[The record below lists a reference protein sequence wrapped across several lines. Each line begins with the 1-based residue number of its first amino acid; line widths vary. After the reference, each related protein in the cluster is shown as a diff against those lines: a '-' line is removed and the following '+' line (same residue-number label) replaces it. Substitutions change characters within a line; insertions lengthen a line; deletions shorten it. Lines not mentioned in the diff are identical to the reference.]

1 MSSESLKHH
10 RAVALLA
17 WLLVAPVTSHAAETG
32 GINVGE
38 LSAVQSQTLF
48 YKAQAELNQAKS
60 SAGQG
65 ATASL
70 PTYAP
75 APSAAPVSP
84 GSAAALQS
92 DQAPR
97 SPSAAPEYL
106 PVVKMIYGSP
116 RDPRAT
122 LLYPNGQTAEAR
134 MGGGLLPGGYSLSG
148 ISLQGVELSRGGRRF
163 PLGFA
168 DQAPGALPAASQPLP
183 GAGPNL
189 PAMAAGQPTAL
200 QEP

>member
-1 MSSESLKHH
+1 MSNDLSRLLLI
-10 RAVALLA
+10 AAITVAA
-17 WLLVAPVTSHAAETG
+17 QGAHAAETG

-48 YKAQAELNQAKS
+48 FKAQAELNQAKA

-65 ATASL
+65 TSVTL

-75 APSAAPVSP
+75 APAESAQVTPPASNGGHEPPARSAA
-84 GSAAALQS
+84 
-92 DQAPR
+92 
-97 SPSAAPEYL
+97 AAPEYL
-106 PVVKMIYGSP
+106 PVVKTLYGSP
-116 RDPRAT
+116 RDLRAT

-148 ISLQGVELSRGGRRF
+148 ISMQGVELSRGGRRF

-168 DQAPGALPAASQPLP
+168 DQAPGSMPVASQPLP
-183 GAGPNL
+183 GAESAL
-189 PAMAAGQPTAL
+189 PGVPAGQPTAL

>member
-1 MSSESLKHH
+1 MSNDLSRLLLI
-10 RAVALLA
+10 AAITVAA
-17 WLLVAPVTSHAAETG
+17 QGAHAAETG

-48 YKAQAELNQAKS
+48 FKAQAELNQAKA

-65 ATASL
+65 STASL
-70 PTYAP
+70 PAYAP
-75 APSAAPVSP
+75 APAIAPVSSSSTP
-84 GSAAALQS
+84 AHG
-92 DQAPR
+92 DQAQR

-106 PVVKMIYGSP
+106 PVVKTLYGSP
-116 RDPRAT
+116 RDLRAT

-168 DQAPGALPAASQPLP
+168 DQAPGSMPVASQPLP
-183 GAGPNL
+183 GAESAPPGVP
-189 PAMAAGQPTAL
+189 AGQPTAL

>member
-1 MSSESLKHH
+1 MSSESLKQ
-10 RAVALLA
+10 RRTLAVLA
-17 WLLVAPVTSHAAETG
+17 CLLVAPAASHAAETG

-48 YKAQAELNQAKS
+48 FKAQAELNQAKA

-65 ATASL
+65 STASL
-70 PTYAP
+70 PAYAP
-75 APSAAPVSP
+75 APAVAPVA
-84 GSAAALQS
+84 SAHT
-92 DQAPR
+92 DQAQR
-97 SPSAAPEYL
+97 APSAAPEYL
-106 PVVKMIYGSP
+106 PVVKTLYGSP
-116 RDPRAT
+116 RDLRAT

-168 DQAPGALPAASQPLP
+168 DQAPGSMPVASQPLP
-183 GAGPNL
+183 GAESAL
-189 PAMAAGQPTAL
+189 PGVPAGEPTAL

>member
-1 MSSESLKHH
+1 MSNDLSRLLLI
-10 RAVALLA
+10 AAITVAA
-17 WLLVAPVTSHAAETG
+17 QGAHAAETG

-48 YKAQAELNQAKS
+48 FKAQAELNQARA

-65 ATASL
+65 GTASL
-70 PTYAP
+70 PAYAP
-75 APSAAPVSP
+75 APAAVPVASP
-84 GSAAALQS
+84 HS
-92 DQAPR
+92 DLAQR
-97 SPSAAPEYL
+97 TPSAAPEYL
-106 PVVKMIYGSP
+106 PVVKTLYGSP
-116 RDPRAT
+116 RDLRAT

-168 DQAPGALPAASQPLP
+168 DKAPGSMQVASQPLP
-183 GAGPNL
+183 GAESAL
-189 PAMAAGQPTAL
+189 PGVPAGQPTAL

>member
-1 MSSESLKHH
+1 MSNDLSRLLLIASIT
-10 RAVALLA
+10 VAA
-17 WLLVAPVTSHAAETG
+17 QGAHAAETG
-32 GINVGE
+32 GVNVGE

-48 YKAQAELNQAKS
+48 FKAQAELNQAKA

-65 ATASL
+65 GAISVPA
-70 PTYAP
+70 YAP
-75 APSAAPVSP
+75 APATAPVSSSSTP
-84 GSAAALQS
+84 AHS
-92 DQAPR
+92 DQAQR
-97 SPSAAPEYL
+97 APSSAPEYL
-106 PVVKMIYGSP
+106 PVVKTLYGSP
-116 RDPRAT
+116 RDLRAT

-168 DQAPGALPAASQPLP
+168 DQAPGSMPVASQQLP
-183 GAGPNL
+183 GAESAL
-189 PAMAAGQPTAL
+189 PGVPAGQPTAL

>member
-1 MSSESLKHH
+1 MSNDLSRLLLIAAI
-10 RAVALLA
+10 AVAA
-17 WLLVAPVTSHAAETG
+17 QGAHAAETG

-48 YKAQAELNQAKS
+48 FKAQAELNQAKA

-65 ATASL
+65 STASL
-70 PTYAP
+70 PAYAP
-75 APSAAPVSP
+75 PPAVAPVASTH
-84 GSAAALQS
+84 S
-92 DQAPR
+92 DQAQR
-97 SPSAAPEYL
+97 ARNAAPEYL
-106 PVVKMIYGSP
+106 PVVKTLYGSP
-116 RDPRAT
+116 RDLRAT

-168 DQAPGALPAASQPLP
+168 DQAPGSMPVASQPLP
-183 GAGPNL
+183 GAESAL
-189 PAMAAGQPTAL
+189 PGVPAGEPTAL

>member
-1 MSSESLKHH
+1 MSSESLKQ
-10 RAVALLA
+10 RRTLAVLA
-17 WLLVAPVTSHAAETG
+17 CLLVAPAASHAAETG

-48 YKAQAELNQAKS
+48 FKAQAELNQAKA

-65 ATASL
+65 STASL
-70 PTYAP
+70 PAYAP
-75 APSAAPVSP
+75 APAIAPVASP
-84 GSAAALQS
+84 HS
-92 DQAPR
+92 DQAQR
-97 SPSAAPEYL
+97 APSAAPEYL
-106 PVVKMIYGSP
+106 PVVKTLYGSP
-116 RDPRAT
+116 RDLRAT

-168 DQAPGALPAASQPLP
+168 DQAPGSMPVASQPLP
-183 GAGPNL
+183 GAESVL
-189 PAMAAGQPTAL
+189 PGVPAGQPTAL

>member
-1 MSSESLKHH
+1 MSNDLS
-10 RAVALLA
+10 RLLLIA
-17 WLLVAPVTSHAAETG
+17 AITVSAQGAHAAETG

-48 YKAQAELNQAKS
+48 FKAQAELNQAKA

-65 ATASL
+65 STASL
-70 PTYAP
+70 PAYAP
-75 APSAAPVSP
+75 APVMAPAAPSSTP
-84 GSAAALQS
+84 AQG
-92 DQAPR
+92 DQAQR
-97 SPSAAPEYL
+97 APSAAPEYL
-106 PVVKMIYGSP
+106 PVVKTLYGSP
-116 RDPRAT
+116 RDLRAT

-168 DQAPGALPAASQPLP
+168 DQAPGSMPVASQPLP
-183 GAGPNL
+183 GAESAL
-189 PAMAAGQPTAL
+189 PGVPAGQPTAL

>member
-10 RAVALLA
+10 RAVAVLA
-17 WLLVAPVTSHAAETG
+17 WLLVAPVASHAAEKG

-48 YKAQAELNQAKS
+48 YKAQAELNQAKA
-60 SAGQG
+60 SAGQ
-65 ATASL
+65 ATASV

-84 GSAAALQS
+84 GSAAALHS

-148 ISLQGVELSRGGRRF
+148 ISLQGVELSIGGRRF

-168 DQAPGALPAASQPLP
+168 DQAPDALPAASQPLP
-183 GAGPNL
+183 GAGPTL
-189 PAMAAGQPTAL
+189 PAMAAGQPTTL

>member
-1 MSSESLKHH
+1 MSNDLS
-10 RAVALLA
+10 RLLLIA
-17 WLLVAPVTSHAAETG
+17 AITVSAQGAHAAETG

-48 YKAQAELNQAKS
+48 FKAQAELNQAKA

-65 ATASL
+65 STASL
-70 PTYAP
+70 PAYAP
-75 APSAAPVSP
+75 APAVAPVASP
-84 GSAAALQS
+84 HS
-92 DQAPR
+92 DLAQRA
-97 SPSAAPEYL
+97 PSAAPEYL
-106 PVVKMIYGSP
+106 PVVKTLYGSP
-116 RDPRAT
+116 KDLRAT

-168 DQAPGALPAASQPLP
+168 DQAPGSMPVASQPLP
-183 GAGPNL
+183 GAESAL
-189 PAMAAGQPTAL
+189 PGVPAGQPTAL

>member
-1 MSSESLKHH
+1 MSSESLKQ
-10 RAVALLA
+10 RRTLAVLACLLI
-17 WLLVAPVTSHAAETG
+17 APAASYAAETG

-48 YKAQAELNQAKS
+48 FKAQAELNQAKA

-65 ATASL
+65 STTTL
-70 PTYAP
+70 PAYAP
-75 APSAAPVSP
+75 APAIAPV
-84 GSAAALQS
+84 AAAHS
-92 DQAPR
+92 DQAQR
-97 SPSAAPEYL
+97 APSAAPEYL
-106 PVVKMIYGSP
+106 PVVKTLYGSP
-116 RDPRAT
+116 RDLRAT

-168 DQAPGALPAASQPLP
+168 DQAPGSMPVASQPLP
-183 GAGPNL
+183 GAESAL
-189 PAMAAGQPTAL
+189 PGVPAGQPTAL

>member
-1 MSSESLKHH
+1 MSNDLSRLLLI
-10 RAVALLA
+10 ATITVAA
-17 WLLVAPVTSHAAETG
+17 QGAHAAETG

-48 YKAQAELNQAKS
+48 FKAQAELNQAKA

-65 ATASL
+65 STASL
-70 PTYAP
+70 PAYAP
-75 APSAAPVSP
+75 APAIAPVAP
-84 GSAAALQS
+84 AHS
-92 DQAPR
+92 DQAQHA
-97 SPSAAPEYL
+97 PSAAPEYL
-106 PVVKMIYGSP
+106 PVVKTLYGSP
-116 RDPRAT
+116 RDLRAT

-168 DQAPGALPAASQPLP
+168 DQAPGSMPVASQPLP
-183 GAGPNL
+183 GAESAL
-189 PAMAAGQPTAL
+189 PGVPAGQPTAL

>member
-1 MSSESLKHH
+1 MSSESLKQ
-10 RAVALLA
+10 RCTLAVLACLLI
-17 WLLVAPVTSHAAETG
+17 APAASYAAETG

-48 YKAQAELNQAKS
+48 FKAQAELNQAKA

-65 ATASL
+65 STTTL
-70 PTYAP
+70 PAYAP
-75 APSAAPVSP
+75 APAIAPV
-84 GSAAALQS
+84 AAAHS
-92 DQAPR
+92 DQAQR
-97 SPSAAPEYL
+97 APSAAPEYL
-106 PVVKMIYGSP
+106 PVVKTLYGSP
-116 RDPRAT
+116 RDLRAT

-134 MGGGLLPGGYSLSG
+134 MGGSLLPGGYRLSG

-168 DQAPGALPAASQPLP
+168 DQAPGSMPVASQPPPGAESALP
-183 GAGPNL
+183 GVP
-189 PAMAAGQPTAL
+189 AGQPTAL

>member
-1 MSSESLKHH
+1 MSNDLY
-10 RAVALLA
+10 RLLLIAAITVAA
-17 WLLVAPVTSHAAETG
+17 QGAHAAETG

-48 YKAQAELNQAKS
+48 FKAQAELNQAKA

-65 ATASL
+65 STASL
-70 PTYAP
+70 PAYAP
-75 APSAAPVSP
+75 APAAAPVASP
-84 GSAAALQS
+84 HS
-92 DQAPR
+92 DQAR
-97 SPSAAPEYL
+97 RTPSAAPEYL
-106 PVVKMIYGSP
+106 PVVKTLYGSP
-116 RDPRAT
+116 RDLRAT

-168 DQAPGALPAASQPLP
+168 DQAPGSMPVASQPLP
-183 GAGPNL
+183 GAESAL
-189 PAMAAGQPTAL
+189 PGVPACQPTAL